1 MKKELERLKS
11 YIKLTKPQ
19 AQKRD
24 ALEKFLESKNKVLL
38 LDADS
43 ILFTAMY
50 KLYNFKQIINLRREH
65 SRDECEGII
74 LKEGFEKFND
84 SVINILN
91 FIEHDFDIDRTLYFF
106 TTCKNNFR
114 KEIDE
119 TYKANRKTTPLTK
132 WVHKLKQHTI
142 SELENGGQIVHYS
155 DTLESDDLISQVARE
170 TKVPE
175 RLIIASPDKDLKQI
189 PACHF
194 DYYQLKDVD
203 METGEMYKVYK
214 GFSFTSEYES
224 ILYLCNQ
231 LLVGDTSDN
240 IKGVHGIG
248 KVKAEKLLKDKPPFG
263 MLREVFKAY
272 GDKERLKTNVKLMR
286 L

>member
-1 MKKELERLKS
+1 MKKELQRLKS
-11 YIKLTKPQ
+11 YIELTKPQ

-24 ALEKFLESKNKVLL
+24 MLEKFLESKNKVLL

-43 ILFTAMY
+43 ILFTSMY
-50 KLYNFKQIINLRREH
+50 KLYDFSQLRNLRKQH
-65 SRDECEGII
+65 SRLQCEDII
-74 LKEGFEKFND
+74 LSNGFEKFNE
-84 SVINILN
+84 SVVNICN
-91 FIEHDFDIDRTLYFF
+91 FIEHDFDIDRTVYFF

-119 TYKANRKTTPLTK
+119 TYKANRKVTPITK
-132 WVHKLKQHTI
+132 WVSKLKRYAI

-155 DTLESDDLISQVARE
+155 DEFEADDLISAIARQTE
-170 TKVPE
+170 VPH

-189 PACHF
+189 PGCHF

-203 METGEMYKVYK
+203 LETGEEYKIYK

-224 ILYLCNQ
+224 IYYLCKQ

-248 KVKAEKLLKDKPPFG
+248 KVKASKLLEDKNPFG